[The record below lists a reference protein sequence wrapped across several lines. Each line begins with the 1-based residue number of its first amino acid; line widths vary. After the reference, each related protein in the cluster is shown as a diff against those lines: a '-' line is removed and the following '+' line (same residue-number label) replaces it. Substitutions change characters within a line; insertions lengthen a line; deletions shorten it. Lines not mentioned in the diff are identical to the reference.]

1 MTALLRQ
8 SLDRTLLLMRDE
20 LRDDAD
26 DGALIEALTQTEIV
40 LTGDAENLSSHAA
53 QCALVTAALL
63 MARSGHRVTLVAPDV
78 PLMGLQPPLKP
89 GTLISSLLEI
99 GRDLLPGIEFS
110 VAAPTR
116 AVDLCVVFGDAH
128 VRVPAS
134 RTIGLN
140 ASPWSADLYSRRGV
154 PRWRER
160 AWPYGSLAAGALASG
175 EAFKISMHKL
185 RQFARA
191 PQNFDDLFSFSGE
204 LRFDLA
210 PPHALPTPELGSF
223 DIVSGGAI
231 TNAALFCLGRIPRVR
246 GSARIIEDATSDYS
260 NLNRYGLLRR
270 SQVFMR
276 KANTLKGINLGDL
289 RLQIAPVR
297 YDERSMHELAPFAS
311 RVLVGVDHIPTRW
324 LVQQMQPRWLG
335 IGATTHWGAMTSIHE
350 GDLACGRCAHPRDD
364 PADTLIPTVAFV
376 SFWSGLLLATQFVR
390 SAAGEALLSREQ
402 QAYLTPFR
410 PESIWWAPV
419 APRADC
425 PHCGLRGDARAA

>member
-191 PQNFDDLFSFSGE
+191 SE
-204 LRFDLA
+204 
-210 PPHALPTPELGSF
+210 
-223 DIVSGGAI
+223 
-231 TNAALFCLGRIPRVR
+231 
-246 GSARIIEDATSDYS
+246 
-260 NLNRYGLLRR
+260 
-270 SQVFMR
+270 
-276 KANTLKGINLGDL
+276 
-289 RLQIAPVR
+289 
-297 YDERSMHELAPFAS
+297 
-311 RVLVGVDHIPTRW
+311 
-324 LVQQMQPRWLG
+324 
-335 IGATTHWGAMTSIHE
+335 
-350 GDLACGRCAHPRDD
+350 
-364 PADTLIPTVAFV
+364 
-376 SFWSGLLLATQFVR
+376 
-390 SAAGEALLSREQ
+390 
-402 QAYLTPFR
+402 FR
-410 PESIWWAPV
+410 
-419 APRADC
+419 
-425 PHCGLRGDARAA
+425 